1 MFILHKIYYQLLILF
16 SKKKYY
22 MKHTVE
28 WYNEQMIASGDTKAT
43 KVSIN
48 ILGFEIE
55 RKFDPIK
62 SNKFF
67 EKAFKNHFKKKKY

>member
-1 MFILHKIYYQLLILF
+1 MLYKILYNFLF
-16 SKKKYY
+16 TKKQTQYT
-22 MKHTVE
+22 MKHSAK
-28 WYNEQMIASGDTKAT
+28 WYNDKLIASGDTKAS
-43 KVSIN
+43 KVTIN

-67 EKAFKNHFKKKKY
+67 EQAFKHHFKKNK